1 MKTTLFVCVTI
12 ISFFSFSSCSKS
24 QASASN
30 KGATIEFSGGN
41 SYTAIQGKYYILE
54 KNVSFENQIKGRTNS
69 FLEIRDLY
77 DLNGKTVY
85 IPEGC
90 VLLFK
95 GGALKNG
102 AIVGKG
108 TVIDAPNYQIFLSP
122 FLVSGSFNN
131 TSFYADWF
139 SSIQEAVNLAST
151 NSGIIQLSAKV
162 YDIDVPL
169 ELKKGVTLLG
179 CGNEAAFRENR
190 GTMIWNRGKGPVIK
204 LTGTSSPVKN
214 VTIRNLKIRGNGK
227 DGGMGTNVGL
237 YIGPKA
243 YYCKFENISLYACSN
258 GVEIDNGWNLNFE
271 SVNAYYCKNGYFLN
285 GKSGAPLT
293 TTVFN
298 SCVVYNSEV
307 GFNLASDMN
316 ATTVMSCGTDGC
328 ETSMKLAGCFGVSV
342 VSYEFEKHTKCGI
355 HIDNPDCYVTFVGLS
370 PRALGSP
377 AATHI
382 KIDRVGR
389 VTFTDMYLSNAV
401 VPKDGYTIDV
411 KSSST
416 KKVFFNN
423 CVLKGKGNNL
433 AECHFMGDN

>member
-1 MKTTLFVCVTI
+1 MRTLLFICI
-12 ISFFSFSSCSKS
+12 AAIPLLSCESCSKS
-24 QASASN
+24 QASAPIVRTAN
-30 KGATIEFSGGN
+30 DYNVGN
-41 SYTAIQGKYYILE
+41 TYLASQGNYYVLE
-54 KNVSFENQIKGRTNS
+54 KNVPFVEQVKGRKNS
-69 FLEIRDLY
+69 FIEIRDVY
-77 DLNGKTVY
+77 DLNGKTVN

-90 VLLFK
+90 VLLFR

-102 AIVGKG
+102 SIVGKA
-108 TVIDAPNYQIFLSP
+108 TIIDAPNYQIFLSP

-139 SSIQEAVNLAST
+139 NNIQEAVNIASV

-162 YDIDVPL
+162 YDLDEPL
-169 ELKKGVTLLG
+169 EIKKGITLLG

-190 GTMIWNRGKGPVIK
+190 GTMIRNRGDEPVIK
-204 LTGTSSPVKN
+204 LSGETSPVKN
-214 VTIRNLKIRGNGK
+214 ITIKNLKIRGNGK
-227 DGGMGTNVGL
+227 DGSIGTNVGL
-237 YIGPKA
+237 LIGPKA
-243 YYCKFENISLYACSN
+243 YYCKFENISLYGCLN

-271 SVNAYYCKNGYFLN
+271 SVNAYYCKNGYYLN
-285 GKSGAPLT
+285 GKNGAPLT

-298 SCVVYNSEV
+298 SCVVYNSSV
-307 GFNLASDMN
+307 GFNLSSDMN
-316 ATTVMSCGTDGC
+316 ATTLMSCGTDGC

-342 VSYEFEKHTKCGI
+342 VSYEFEKHTKYGI

-377 AATHI
+377 NATHV

-389 VTFTDMYLSNAV
+389 VTFTDMYLSNSV

-411 KSSST
+411 KRSSA

-423 CVLKGKGNNL
+423 CVIKGKGKNL
-433 AECHFMGDN
+433 EDCHYIGDN